1 MRNSYIYLHLSVFL
15 AGFTGIFGRL
25 IQLNEGLLVW
35 YRIALASIVLGGM
48 LLYNKSKICY
58 PLKDILSIS
67 KSGVIL
73 TIHWLLFFASIKYSN
88 VSIAVVC
95 FGLTGFNTSILYP
108 IIKRKKFNFVEIAL
122 SLITLSGI
130 ILIFHFDIHY
140 RLGIILGII
149 SSLFSAL
156 YTIFN
161 EDLVKK
167 FDSKTLNFYQLSAGT
182 IFLTLVM
189 PLYLKMN
196 PTSYLF
202 PNLTDWIYIFILSIV
217 CTVVL
222 YILFNESLKHISPF
236 TVNLSYN
243 LEPIYS
249 IILAF
254 ILFQENKEL
263 EGHFY
268 IGMMLVI
275 LAVVLQSLLSYKRY
289 QKSNH
294 LAN

>member
-1 MRNSYIYLHLSVFL
+1 MRNAYIYLHLSVLL
-15 AGFTGIFGRL
+15 AGLTGIFGRL

-35 YRIALASIVLGGM
+35 YRILLASIVLGGI
-48 LLYNKSKICY
+48 LIYKQSKISY
-58 PLKDILSIS
+58 PIKDILSIS
-67 KSGVIL
+67 KSGIIL

-95 FGLTGFNTSILYP
+95 FGLTGFNTSILHP
-108 IIKRKKFNFVEIAL
+108 IIKKQKFNLLEIAL

-130 ILIFHFDIHY
+130 ILIFHFDIQY
-140 RLGIILGII
+140 RFGILLGIA

-167 FDSKTLNFYQLSAGT
+167 YDSTTLNFYQISAGT

-196 PTSYLF
+196 PTTYLF
-202 PNLTDWIYIFILSIV
+202 PNMTDWLYIFILSIL

-222 YILFNESLKHISPF
+222 YILFNESLKNISAF
-236 TVNLSYN
+236 TVNLTYN

-254 ILFQENKEL
+254 ILFKENKEL

-268 IGMMLVI
+268 IGMILVL
-275 LAVVLQSLLSYKRY
+275 LAVVLQSLLTYKRS
-289 QKSNH
+289 KKKTIS
-294 LAN
+294 